1 MLLIKRLNLLQ
12 VVQIICFKVN
22 ILLISV
28 FYFKECKWLYLW
40 KLFKMQE
47 CAKYFEST
55 NFHHLIVDVELRLN
69 FNAMIVDLI
78 LLFLIHLLS
87 KLINDYHH
95 WEIDKFVESWWKTAI
110 NILMFIQFHICKRR
124 VKKHQLINITL

>member
-1 MLLIKRLNLLQ
+1 
-12 VVQIICFKVN
+12 
-22 ILLISV
+22 
-28 FYFKECKWLYLW
+28 
-40 KLFKMQE
+40 MQE

-95 WEIDKFVESWWKTAI
+95 
-110 NILMFIQFHICKRR
+110 
-124 VKKHQLINITL
+124 